1 MSFWD
6 LAQTAATIAAGVYG
20 GPMAGA
26 AVGGGLSAVRGK
38 DVLMGTVSGAMAGY
52 GGQGMDAAASQTA
65 LKSGTTNAALNQ
77 GINQGI
83 TAGTNLTTPTMTG
96 FGGSAASKGI
106 TTGMDTGVN
115 LGGGYG
121 SGSTG
126 GMTGFSPTPP
136 PPPQFG
142 GVRGMKAGVDFPNN
156 TIQPTADFGGGGGY
170 ETNINDT
177 LAGSNNTSSY
187 YPREFTSD
195 FSESIDI
202 TPGGNEG
209 LKNTEIGAN
218 LNNPNT
224 NIAKADRYNFV
235 DQSTQMPVDGYSM
248 SEKFDAITNNPRDFL
263 KNYGDGNELYGAG
276 KVGLTG
282 LGLYAAAMEPEDPY
296 GDMEIK
302 GNEVRNRGP
311 QGQLNLSEMS
321 SLNLNNPYGYAEGGG
336 VTSGKSLNL
345 NNIKPNYTHG
355 SLNVNTGSN
364 TPPPP
369 PSAARAV
376 PASGVNV
383 GGGSGVGGIFK
394 PFSVDTQF
402 VMGHGTMPADAVMQG
417 PAQNYTQDIAGNYIR
432 NAQGGMIR
440 GYAEGGY
447 LSGGDVPGDG
457 MSDSIP
463 AMIGRGQRAALS
475 EGEFVVPADVVSHL
489 GNGSSNAGSKQLYAM
504 MDQVRKDR
512 TGTEKQGK
520 QINAERYMPA

>member
-20 GPMAGA
+20 GPIAGA

-38 DVLMGTVSGAMAGY
+38 DVIMGTVSGAMAGY

-65 LKSGTTNAALNQ
+65 LKSGTTNAVINQ
-77 GINQGI
+77 GMNQGI

-96 FGGSAASKGI
+96 FGGSAGGSGI
-106 TTGMDTGVN
+106 NTLPTPTMPSGNFGNVRNIDTTI
-115 LGGGYG
+115 GGGNL
-121 SGSTG
+121 TG
-126 GMTGFSPTPP
+126 
-136 PPPQFG
+136 
-142 GVRGMKAGVDFPNN
+142 
-156 TIQPTADFGGGGGY
+156 
-170 ETNINDT
+170 
-177 LAGSNNTSSY
+177 
-187 YPREFTSD
+187 
-195 FSESIDI
+195 
-202 TPGGNEG
+202 PGGNFASPSVPIKTPIPQNLQG
-209 LKNTEIGAN
+209 GANPNANFGSVQGTNFNNAPDYSADTAFKQRGNTNYNPNLQNTEVGAN

-224 NIAKADRYNFV
+224 NISSTDKYNFV
-235 DQSTQMPVDGYSM
+235 DQTSVRVPTF
-248 SEKFDAITNNPRDFL
+248 SEKFSAVSNNPREFM
-263 KNYGDGNELYGAG
+263 KNLGGGNEMYGAG
-276 KVGLTG
+276 KLGLTG
-282 LGLYAAAMEPEDPY
+282 LGLYASAIEPEDPY
-296 GDMEIK
+296 GDYKMP
-302 GNEVRNRGP
+302 GNETRNRGP
-311 QGQLNLSEMS
+311 QGQLNLSGES
-321 SLNLNNPYGYAEGGG
+321 SLNLNNPYGYAKGGG
-336 VTSGKSLNL
+336 VTQGKSLNV
-345 NNIKPNYTHG
+345 NNIKP
-355 SLNVNTGSN
+355 LNVNTGSN

-432 NAQGGMIR
+432 KAQGGIIN

-447 LSGGDVPGDG
+447 LSGGNVPGDG

-463 AMIGRGQRAALS
+463 AMIGRGQQAALS